1 MINDPYQHQFV
12 QEPTNHSWLHATP
25 AKDTLSNLLWYLHT
39 SSGYWSARPKEILVY
54 INNFAPK
61 IRVSEPACFGAAP
74 APAPGK
80 REHDFGII
88 ENWLQSVIN
97 TF

>member
-39 SSGYWSARPKEILVY
+39 SSGYWSVRPKEISVHV
-54 INNFAPK
+54 FAPK
-61 IRVSEPACFGAAP
+61 WDFLLFRFELKFSEVLKKCFS
-74 APAPGK
+74 
-80 REHDFGII
+80 D
-88 ENWLQSVIN
+88 
-97 TF
+97 